1 MATAD
6 GFATFASQFRE
17 HISDLVPLETP
28 TPSAERLKRLLKSMI
43 LTQTDLE
50 ENPDRFYAAHRFLS
64 AYAHKIGPGFMIR
77 FTVQFNLFA
86 GTVLALGN
94 DKQRGSL
101 IPLQKKGELGCFCL
115 TERLAGVSSGLVV
128 QTQCHWDEDKQMFR
142 LHTPTDGACKNWIS
156 QVRTVANV
164 WCHLIVKIDNKGFG
178 LY

>member
-1 MATAD
+1 MAD
-6 GFATFASQFRE
+6 FSSQFRD
-17 HISDLVPLETP
+17 HLKDLVPLETP
-28 TPSAERLKRLLKSMI
+28 PPSVERFKKLLQSMI
-43 LTQTDLE
+43 LKQTDLE

-64 AYAHKIGPGFMIR
+64 AYAHKIGPGFFIR

-86 GTVLALGN
+86 GTVLAIGN
-94 DKQRGSL
+94 DV
-101 IPLQKKGELGCFCL
+101 QKKSLNIMQANGELGCFCL

-164 WCHLIVKIDNKGFG
+164 LSG
-178 LY
+178 LEFN